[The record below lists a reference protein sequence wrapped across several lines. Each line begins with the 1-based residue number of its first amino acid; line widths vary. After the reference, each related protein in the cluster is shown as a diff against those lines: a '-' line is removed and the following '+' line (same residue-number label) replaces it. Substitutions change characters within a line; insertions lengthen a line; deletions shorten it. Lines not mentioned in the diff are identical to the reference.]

1 MLSRIAASL
10 ACLAALL
17 SLSPTFAAL
26 PVPDAPPLAAE
37 SYLLLDYH
45 SGRVLAEQNADQ
57 RVEPA
62 SITKLMT
69 AYVIFQALESGSI
82 ALDDKVLIS
91 EKAWRM
97 PGSRMFIEVGKRIS
111 VENLIKGLIIQSG
124 NDASVALAEYVAG
137 TENAFVSLMNND
149 AAQLGMTNTH
159 FVNVTGLPD
168 PEHYST
174 ARDIAILGSA
184 LIHDFPEYYKYYSQK
199 EFTWNGI
206 TQNNRNDLLYR
217 DPSVD
222 GMKTGHTDSAGYC
235 LVTSAKR
242 DDMRLI
248 SVVMGTESERA
259 RTDASQALL
268 NYGFRFFETHQLYA
282 ANAELTTARVWKG
295 ASDAASLGLQAPLYV
310 TIPRG
315 SYKNL
320 DAFMDLSTRIIAPVS
335 TEQPL
340 GKVKITLN
348 GEPVAEQPLYA
359 LQPVAEGGLWRRAVD
374 SILLL
379 FE

>member
-1 MLSRIAASL
+1 MLLRIAA
-10 ACLAALL
+10 ALL
-17 SLSPTFAAL
+17 CLSFPLSTFAAL

-37 SYLLLDYH
+37 SYILLDYH
-45 SGRVLAEQNADQ
+45 SGRVLAEKNADQ

-111 VENLIKGLIIQSG
+111 VDNLIKGLIIQSG

-137 TENAFVSLMNND
+137 TEDAFVSLMNND
-149 AAQLGMTNTH
+149 AARLGMSNTH
-159 FVNVTGLPD
+159 FVNATGLPD
-168 PEHYST
+168 PEHYSS
-174 ARDIAILGSA
+174 AHDIAKLGSA
-184 LIHDFPEYYKYYSQK
+184 LIRDFPEFYKYYSQK

-242 DDMRLI
+242 EGMRLI
-248 SVVMGTESERA
+248 SVVMGTKSERA
-259 RTDASQALL
+259 RADASQALL
-268 NYGFRFFETHQLYA
+268 NYGFRFYETHQLYA
-282 ANAELTTARVWKG
+282 ANTELTTARVWKG
-295 ASDAASLGLQAPLYV
+295 ASDKASLGLQAPLYV

-315 SYKNL
+315 SYDEL

-348 GEPVAEQPLYA
+348 GEPVAEQSLYT
-359 LQPVAEGGLWRRAVD
+359 LQPIAEGGLWRRTVD